1 MLSNSSIK
9 WLYVW
14 TIHIWLVEIPHLFS
28 ISCSRCISTNTK
40 KERDMNLATLVRET
54 LKNVED
60 LFKERWRQKWSVI
73 SWNDLITV
81 CNFVLGVCISGQEEE
96 RTALRCCCSAM
107 RIHFST
113 STIEI
118 ALGHL
123 GGRAAACQLVDPVE
137 FFFLLIV
144 LYEHFSRRLSGRQF
158 WLSVRAGMWDGMRK
172 QRGCGCDTR
181 GS

>member
-1 MLSNSSIK
+1 MVICMDHTHLASWNSSLIFYFLLTLHFYK
-9 WLYVW
+9 
-14 TIHIWLVEIPHLFS
+14 HK
-28 ISCSRCISTNTK
+28 K

-137 FFFLLIV
+137 FFFLIV
-144 LYEHFSRRLSGRQF
+144 LYEHFSRRLLGRQF
-158 WLSVRAGMWDGMRK
+158 WLSVRAGMWDGIRK